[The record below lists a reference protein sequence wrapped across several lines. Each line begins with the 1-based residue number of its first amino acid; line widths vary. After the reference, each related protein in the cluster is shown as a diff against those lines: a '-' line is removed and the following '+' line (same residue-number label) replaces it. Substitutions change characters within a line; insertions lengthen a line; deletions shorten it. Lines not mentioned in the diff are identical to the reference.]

1 MNPRKGNSQ
10 PEIRC
15 KQSDIDLTI
24 SNYNNVSPHQECRPP
39 IRIGINGLSAVP
51 FTIYLFHSE
60 QQERRFKTITR
71 LYGVLK
77 LPEYRFETRHLSEAN
92 STNQYTPTKPS
103 KLSFQAILPIKAT
116 EPAKQTS
123 LSYRNR
129 SFIRCLVSS
138 NRTRPCLFSSHK
150 LGHNMR
156 KHILSCL
163 FVRKGGVRVL
173 AIYYI

>member
-1 MNPRKGNSQ
+1 VNPRKGNSQ

-103 KLSFQAILPIKAT
+103 KLTDHPSSHSKQSSLSKQPNLPSKPPYLIETDHSFAALYQAI
-116 EPAKQTS
+116 EPDHA
-123 LSYRNR
+123 
-129 SFIRCLVSS
+129 FF
-138 NRTRPCLFSSHK
+138 P
-150 LGHNMR
+150 
-156 KHILSCL
+156 
-163 FVRKGGVRVL
+163 
-173 AIYYI
+173 AIN